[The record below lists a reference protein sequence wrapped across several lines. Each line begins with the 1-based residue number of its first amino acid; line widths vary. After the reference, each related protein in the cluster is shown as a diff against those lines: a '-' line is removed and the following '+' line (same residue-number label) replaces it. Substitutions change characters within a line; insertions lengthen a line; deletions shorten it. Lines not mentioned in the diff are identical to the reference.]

1 MSEEDKKRIYY
12 RLLVYCT
19 EQKYTKEQTKT
30 FFECIYL
37 FMNFYHNAPEG
48 MEFEDVAKAFKEEYE
63 RAKNT

>member
-1 MSEEDKKRIYY
+1 MSEDDKKIIYY
-12 RLLVYCT
+12 RLREYCIDRRF
-19 EQKYTKEQTKT
+19 TKEQTKT

-48 MEFEDVAKAFKEEYE
+48 MEFEDVAKAFKEGYE